1 MRSKISMERFYS
13 KILGTAVICDDGLR
27 PLTSIKDVV
36 IDPEN
41 GKVIA
46 FVVNLNGKLVI
57 SPIDIESWHDLIKV
71 HSEEVI
77 ISSDEILRVQ
87 EVMKRGIHIYG
98 SKVMTKNGDY
108 LGKVKDFSIDS
119 NGLGLLKIYAAKD
132 ILGLIKYD
140 SRIISYKNILEIL
153 PHKIIVKENLAAV
166 KEKGR
171 RVVSMEELPAG

>member
-1 MRSKISMERFYS
+1 MERFYS
-13 KILGTAVICDDGLR
+13 KILGTAVVYDDALR

-46 FVVNLNGKLVI
+46 FVVNSNGKLVI
-57 SPIDIESWHDLIKV
+57 SPIDIESWHDVIKI

-77 ISSDEILRVQ
+77 IGSDEILRVQ
-87 EVMKRGIHIYG
+87 EVINGGIHIFG
-98 SKVMTKNGDY
+98 SRVVTKDGDY

-132 ILGLIKYD
+132 ILGLIRYD
-140 SRIISYKNILEIL
+140 SRVISYKNIIEIL
-153 PHKIIVKENLAAV
+153 PHKIVVKENLASV
-166 KEKGR
+166 KEKEG